1 MGSVTR
7 VRVHERVGPV
17 EFWFTD
23 AADGDLGDPAVVARL
38 RSDLAVDAV
47 ATMRQV
53 HGGDVVWAMPGLLP
67 EADAL
72 LTYTPNL
79 ALLVRVADCVPVVL
93 ATEERDTVGV
103 VHAGRRGL
111 LAGVVPAAA
120 RILLDRD
127 RGPVTAWVGPHI
139 CGRCYELDPATAAEV
154 AEAIPQAAS
163 TTWTGTPA
171 ADIGAGVTA
180 QLTDLGATVHHLGG
194 CTLEDDQFFSH
205 RRNGT
210 TQRQGALVVLR

>member
-1 MGSVTR
+1 VFAHQ
-7 VRVHERVGPV
+7 VAGPT

-23 AADGDLGDPAVVARL
+23 AADGDVTDPAVLARL
-38 RSDLAVDAV
+38 RDEVDLEAI

-53 HGGDVVWAMPGLLP
+53 HDADVAWAMPGLVP

-79 ALLVRVADCVPVVL
+79 GVLVRIADCVPIVL

-103 VHAGRRGL
+103 VHAGRKGL
-111 LAGVVPAAA
+111 VAGVVPAAA
-120 RILLDRD
+120 RTLLDRGKG
-127 RGPVTAWVGPHI
+127 RVTAWVGPHI
-139 CGRCYELDPATAAEV
+139 CGRCYELDAATSAEV
-154 AEAIPQAAS
+154 AAAVPSAAS

-171 ADIGAGVTA
+171 ADVGAGVTA
-180 QLTDLGATVHHLGG
+180 QLEDLGVAVHHVGG
-194 CTLEDDQFFSH
+194 CTREDDRFFSH

-210 TQRQGALVVLR
+210 SQRQGVLAVLR

>member
-1 MGSVTR
+1 
-7 VRVHERVGPV
+7 VRFHERVGPV

-23 AADGDLGDPAVVARL
+23 TSDGDVTDPAVLASL
-38 RSDLAVDAV
+38 RGEQGVDAV

-53 HGGDVVWAMPGLLP
+53 HGADVVWAMPGLVP

-72 LTYTPNL
+72 LTYTPNV
-79 ALLVRVADCVPVVL
+79 AVLVRVADCVPIVL

-103 VHAGRRGL
+103 VHAGRKGL
-111 LAGVVPAAA
+111 IAGVAPAAA
-120 RILLDRD
+120 QILLDRG

-139 CGRCYELDPATAAEV
+139 CGRCYELDAASAAEV
-154 AEAIPQAAS
+154 AEAVPAAAS
-163 TTWTGTPA
+163 TTWAGTPA

-180 QLTDLGATVHHLGG
+180 QLEDLGISVHHLGG
-194 CTLEDDQFFSH
+194 CTLEDEQLFSY

-210 TQRQGALVVLR
+210 TQRQGAFAVLR

>member
-1 MGSVTR
+1 VFAHRSVGSI
-7 VRVHERVGPV
+7 

-23 AADGDLGDPAVVARL
+23 ATDGDLTEAATLAGL
-38 RSDLAVDAV
+38 RSELGLDSI

-53 HGGDVVWAMPGLLP
+53 HGADVVWAMPGLVP

-79 ALLVRVADCVPVVL
+79 AVLARVADCVPIVL
-93 ATEERDTVGV
+93 ASEERDTVGV

-111 LAGVVPAAA
+111 VAGVVPAAA
-120 RILLDRD
+120 QILLDRG
-127 RGPVTAWVGPHI
+127 RGGITAWVGPHI
-139 CGRCYELDPATAAEV
+139 CGRCYALDPATSAEV
-154 AEAIPQAAS
+154 AAAVPAAAS

-180 QLTDLGATVHHLGG
+180 QLEELGVAVHHVGG
-194 CTLEDDQFFSH
+194 CTREDDRFFSH

-210 TQRQGALVVLR
+210 SQRQGVLAVLR

>member
-1 MGSVTR
+1 VFAHRS
-7 VRVHERVGPV
+7 VGPV

-23 AADGDLGDPAVVARL
+23 ATDGDLTEAATLAQL
-38 RSDLAVDAV
+38 RSELGLDSI

-53 HGGDVVWAMPGLLP
+53 HGADVAWAMPGLVP

-79 ALLVRVADCVPVVL
+79 AVLARVADCVPIVL

-111 LAGVVPAAA
+111 VAGVVPAAA
-120 RILLDRD
+120 QILLDRG
-127 RGPVTAWVGPHI
+127 RGGITAWVGPHI
-139 CGRCYELDPATAAEV
+139 CGRCYELDAATSAEV
-154 AEAIPQAAS
+154 AAAVPSAAS

-171 ADIGAGVTA
+171 ADLGAGVSA
-180 QLTDLGATVHHLGG
+180 QLEDLGVAVHHVGG
-194 CTLEDDQFFSH
+194 CTREDERFFSH

-210 TQRQGALVVLR
+210 SQRQGVLAVLR